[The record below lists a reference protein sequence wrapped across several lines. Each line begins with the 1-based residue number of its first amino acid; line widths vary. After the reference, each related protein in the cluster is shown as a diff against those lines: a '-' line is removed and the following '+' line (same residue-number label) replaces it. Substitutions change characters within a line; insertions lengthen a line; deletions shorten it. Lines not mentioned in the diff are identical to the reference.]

1 MDYKIR
7 KETLVKYV
15 AYDPNTGGYMN
26 NEFKAV
32 GFHQGMYISN
42 SLADIKA
49 MMEGTEF
56 TEIKKV
62 KLVEID

>member
-1 MDYKIR
+1 MEANIL

-15 AYDPNTGGYMN
+15 AYDPNTGNYMN
-26 NEFKAV
+26 YELKAV

-56 TEIKKV
+56 TEVKKIKI
-62 KLVEID
+62 VEIE

>member
-1 MDYKIR
+1 MNYKIR

-15 AYDPNTGGYMN
+15 AYAPDTDMYMN
-26 NEFKAV
+26 EEFKGV

-56 TEIKKV
+56 TEIRKV
-62 KLVEID
+62 KIVEIE